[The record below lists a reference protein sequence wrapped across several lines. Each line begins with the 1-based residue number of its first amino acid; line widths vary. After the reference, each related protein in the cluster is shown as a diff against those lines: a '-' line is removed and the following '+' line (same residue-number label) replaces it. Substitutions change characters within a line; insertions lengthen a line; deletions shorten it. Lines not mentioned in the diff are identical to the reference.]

1 MLMNGGGSIAAVD
14 PKQHMMQSRRQQLSP
29 LQANGNH
36 HQPTP
41 AAQDDNEADE
51 GKEDSMSNK
60 EQ

>member
-1 MLMNGGGSIAAVD
+1 MNGGGSIAAVD

-36 HQPTP
+36 NQPTP